1 MNKEQLLKNIE
12 EIQESVKQ
20 MVQDD
25 IDENPEA
32 ACEEFQCDCCAGIK
46 TLAGSMI
53 YADYRLCND
62 CVLLAEVSFALKK
75 IKTIDELMESTEE
88 KRFETVYNVL
98 FNSDK
103 QEDTNKA

>member
-1 MNKEQLLKNIE
+1 MNKEQLYKNIE
-12 EIQESVKQ
+12 EVQESVKQ

-32 ACEEFQCDCCAGIK
+32 AGEEFQCDCCAEIK

-62 CVLLAEVSFALKK
+62 CVLLAEVSFSLNK

-88 KRFETVYNVL
+88 KRFETVYNAL
-98 FNSDK
+98 FNADK
-103 QEDTNKA
+103 TEEINKV